1 MLCEDQLMSVDNTPI
16 KCSGSPNSSASST
29 ISMDTKPLTRTWA
42 QEVRAELGHSDETST
57 SLNSSCASNPEQK
70 FITDIKQEIKVER
83 KINFEFLDDA
93 NEVKFDRLVKDE
105 KIKTPIK
112 RRHSQTPPSHDEDN
126 SRSNS
131 PNSSC
136 SSSNQ
141 ADEQTNGPADARPR
155 RHHNHFKA
163 HKEEKRL
170 RHNSYTSSTSSS
182 SSYVESDPAILSRR
196 QKQIDYGKNTA
207 AYERYLEMVPR
218 PQRTRDHP
226 RTPNKHGKYSR
237 RAFDGLVK
245 IWRKSLHYYDPP
257 TATGKRGEDNDNSDS
272 DSD

>member
-29 ISMDTKPLTRTWA
+29 ISMETKPLTRTWA
-42 QEVRAELGHSDETST
+42 QEVRAELGHSDENST

-83 KINFEFLDDA
+83 KINFEFLDDV
-93 NEVKFDRLVKDE
+93 NE
-105 KIKTPIK
+105 
-112 RRHSQTPPSHDEDN
+112 TPPSHDEDN

-141 ADEQTNGPADARPR
+141 ADEQTNGPADARTK

-182 SSYVESDPAILSRR
+182 SSYVEADPAILSRR

-218 PQRTRDHP
+218 AQRTREHP
-226 RTPNKHGKYSR
+226 RTPNKNGKYSR

-257 TATGKRGEDNDNSDS
+257 SAAGKRGEDNDNSDS